1 MPLPGGEDTRPGR
14 RPIFLARASYRRRR
28 LRDAALLAPLAAG
41 FLWALPLLWPRGDTP
56 ASRVLV
62 YLFATWAL
70 SVLVAVLL
78 ARALRRAA
86 RAEES

>member
-1 MPLPGGEDTRPGR
+1 M
-14 RPIFLARASYRRRR
+14 FLARASYRRRR
-28 LRDAALLAPLAAG
+28 LRDAALLAPLTAG
-41 FLWALPLLWPRGDTP
+41 FLWTLPLLWPRDDTP
-56 ASRVLV
+56 VSRVLV

-86 RAEES
+86 HAEES